1 MHMLETN
8 KSWIHVNSI
17 VSYQSCS
24 YKIIT
29 SLEFS
34 YSALVVPSKLVE
46 EDITTTI
53 FLFDLRKSCAA
64 LEFSCSP
71 LLTPISILRYEI
83 LAIPNLAPHINNA
96 CV

>member
-1 MHMLETN
+1 MLETN

-17 VSYQSCS
+17 VSHQSCN

-34 YSALVVPSKLVE
+34 YNTLIVPLKLVE
-46 EDITTTI
+46 EDVTTII
-53 FLFDLRKSCAA
+53 FLFDLRKSCGA

-71 LLTPISILRYEI
+71 LLTPTSILGYEI
-83 LAIPNLAPHINNA
+83 LAIPNLAPHISNA